1 MARNGGPK
9 TGGRKSGTPNKNN
22 KLLFEMIDGALEAV
36 GGQEYLEAQAIAN
49 PVAFLTLLGKRLP
62 KEVALSG
69 NEDSPL
75 VIQIVRYANHSDSE

>member
-22 KLLFEMIDGALEAV
+22 KLLYEMIDGALEAV
-36 GGQEYLEAQAIAN
+36 GGQDYLETQAIAN

-62 KEVALSG
+62 KDMNITGDAPFV
-69 NEDSPL
+69 
-75 VIQIVRYANHSDSE
+75 VKIVKFSDEHTNS